1 MRASTS
7 PDLPALPDAG
17 RTLVMGVVNVTPDSF
32 SDGGRWFTPHAAVA
46 HGLELLDQGADL
58 LDVGGESTRPGAR
71 RVPVR
76 DELARVLPVIEGL
89 VARGAVV
96 SVDTTRAVVARE
108 AVARGAS
115 LVNDVSGGL
124 ADDAM
129 YAVVAETGAA
139 YVAMHWRG
147 HADVMDDLDDYDD
160 VVADVRRELAQRVAA
175 LRAAGVRDRQVVLD
189 PGLGFAK
196 SGASNWPLLARL
208 PELVADGFPVLVGAS
223 RKRFL
228 GHLLAR
234 PDGEPA
240 PPLARD
246 GATAAVSALAAAA
259 GAWCVRVHE
268 VAGSADA
275 VRVAAAWR
283 AGAAGRAMIGT
294 DASGPATNRSG
305 TSTADEDE
313 LAVDEDA
320 RAGGSTR

>member
-1 MRASTS
+1 MTGPGPSARPA
-7 PDLPALPDAG
+7 PLPPRLHALR

-32 SDGGRWFTPHAAVA
+32 SDGGRWFTPGAAVA
-46 HGLELLDQGADL
+46 HGLELVEQGADL

-71 RVPVR
+71 RVAVD
-76 DELARVLPVIEGL
+76 DELARVLPVIEQL
-89 VARGAVV
+89 VAHGATV
-96 SVDTTRAVVARE
+96 SIDTTRAVVAQA
-108 AVARGAS
+108 AVERGAS
-115 LVNDVSGGL
+115 IINDVSGGL
-124 ADDAM
+124 ADDDM
-129 YAVVAETGAA
+129 YGVVARTGAV

-160 VVADVRRELAQRVAA
+160 VVTDVRRELAARVAA
-175 LRAAGVRDRQVVLD
+175 LRAAGVRDEQVVLD

-196 SGASNWPLLARL
+196 AGSSNWPLLARL

-228 GHLLAR
+228 GHLLAG
-234 PDGEPA
+234 PEGEPA

-246 GATAAVSALAAAA
+246 RATAAVSALAAAA

-275 VRVAAAWR
+275 VRVAAAWQ
-283 AGAAGRAMIGT
+283 GAHGSVT
-294 DASGPATNRSG
+294 D
-305 TSTADEDE
+305 DDE

-320 RAGGSTR
+320 RTGGSTR